1 MVKYIFTKENKKLQD
16 YLSKKCNISPITAQ
30 ILINRGHEDPE
41 EIEKFLNISLD
52 SLTHPYK
59 MLNLEKAC
67 TRIVNSIIKKEKIA
81 IFGDYDVDG
90 ITSSAILI
98 NFFKEIG
105 YNNLIWHI
113 PSRDE
118 GYGLNKEI
126 IKKFKDKDTK
136 LIITV
141 DCGIQ
146 NFREVDYANSL
157 GIDVIITDHHE
168 PSEILPGAF
177 AVINPKQKDCKFPF
191 KELAGVGIAFYLIMG
206 LRIKLREK
214 GIIKNNLNLLKYLD
228 LVAIGTI
235 ADICP
240 LVKENR
246 IFVKFGLNQIKN
258 SNRAGIKA
266 LRQLCYLENKNI
278 NYWDVGF
285 RIAPRLNAAGR
296 ISNPMKA
303 LTLLITD
310 QYHEALK
317 ITDELNKN
325 NYERQKIE
333 EKILSEAI
341 KLIEKDDKLKS
352 RKSIV
357 LYSDSWH
364 EGVIGIVS
372 SKLVEKYYKPTILIS
387 FSGDY
392 GKGSARSIKD
402 FDIFNGI
409 KMCEELLESFG
420 GHKLAGGL
428 MIKREKIAEFIDAF
442 ESIVNRLTTKDHFI
456 KKIFIDKIVDFKE
469 INNDLI
475 KELIKLSPFGPSNEE
490 PLLFANDILV
500 SEIKGF
506 GMNHLQ
512 LQVEKNNIA
521 FEAVGFNIANK
532 NIELGDSVN
541 IAFMP
546 YFENQKI
553 KLKIKFIEKIQ

>member
-1 MVKYIFTKENKKLQD
+1 MIKYIFTKEDKNLQNIIT
-16 YLSKKCNISPITAQ
+16 KECNISPITAQ
-30 ILINRGHEDPE
+30 ILINRGHVEPE
-41 EIEKFLNISLD
+41 EIYNFLNVNLN

-59 MLNLEKAC
+59 MLNLEKAAE
-67 TRIVNSIIKKEKIA
+67 RVIDAILKNEKIG

-90 ITSSAILI
+90 ITSTAVLI
-98 NFFKEIG
+98 NFFNEIG
-105 YNNLIWHI
+105 YKNYTYHI
-113 PSRDE
+113 PTREE
-118 GYGLNKEI
+118 GYGLNNKT
-126 IKKFKDKDTK
+126 IKRFHDNNVK

-146 NFREVDYANSL
+146 NFSEVDYANSL

-177 AVINPKQKDCKFPF
+177 AVINPKQRDCNFPF
-191 KELAGVGIAFYLIMG
+191 KDLAGVGIAFYLIMG

-214 GIIKNNLNLLKYLD
+214 GIIKDNVNLLKYLD

-240 LVKENR
+240 LVYENR

-258 SNRAGIKA
+258 SQRPGIRA
-266 LRQLCYLENKNI
+266 LRQLCYLENKDI

-285 RIAPRLNAAGR
+285 KIAPRLNAAGR

-303 LTLLITD
+303 LELLIID
-310 QYHEALK
+310 NYSRALQLSN
-317 ITDELNKN
+317 ELNKN
-325 NYERQKIE
+325 NQERQKIE
-333 EKILSEAI
+333 EKILQDAI
-341 KLIEKDDKLKS
+341 KLIEKNEKFKH

-428 MIKREKIAEFIDAF
+428 MIKRDRILDFVEAFEKIVE
-442 ESIVNRLTTKDHFI
+442 RTTTKEHFI
-456 KKIFIDKIVDFKE
+456 KKIYIDKIVNLNE
-469 INNDLI
+469 IDG
-475 KELIKLSPFGPSNEE
+475 ELISELSKLSPFGPSNEE

-500 SEIKGF
+500 SGIKNF
-506 GMNHLQ
+506 GMNHLL

-521 FEAVGFNIANK
+521 FEAIGFNIANK

-546 YFENQKI
+546 FNDNQKI
-553 KLKIKFIEKIQ
+553 KLKIKFIEKI

>member
-1 MVKYIFTKENKKLQD
+1 MVKYIFTEEDKKLQN
-16 YLSKKCNISPITAQ
+16 YISQKCNITPITAQ
-30 ILINRGHEDPE
+30 ILINRGHKDPE

-52 SLTHPYK
+52 SLTHPFK
-59 MLNLEKAC
+59 MLNLEKASD
-67 TRIVNSIIKKEKIA
+67 RIIDAILNKERIG

-90 ITSSAILI
+90 ITSTAVLI
-98 NFFKEIG
+98 NFFQEIG
-105 YNNLIWHI
+105 YTNFTYHI

-118 GYGLNKEI
+118 GYGLNLDI
-126 IKKFKDKDTK
+126 IKKFKHENVK

-146 NFREVDYANSL
+146 NFTEVDYAKSL
-157 GIDVIITDHHE
+157 GIDVIVTDHHE

-177 AVINPKQKDCKFPF
+177 AVINPKQKECKFPF
-191 KELAGVGIAFYLIMG
+191 KELAGVGIAFYLVMG
-206 LRIKLREK
+206 MRIKLREK
-214 GIIKNNLNLLKYLD
+214 GLIKNNINLLKYLD

-240 LVKENR
+240 LIKENR
-246 IFVKFGLNQIKN
+246 VFVKFGLEQVKK
-258 SNRAGIKA
+258 SQRPGIKA
-266 LRQLCYLENKNI
+266 LKQICYLENKNI

-296 ISNPMKA
+296 ISDPMKA
-303 LTLLITD
+303 LYLLISDKYT
-310 QYHEALK
+310 EALK
-317 ITDELNKN
+317 ISDELNKN

-333 EKILSEAI
+333 ERILNEAI
-341 KLIEKDDKLKS
+341 KLIERDDKIRNK
-352 RKSIV
+352 KSIV

-387 FSGDY
+387 FTGDY

-402 FDIFNGI
+402 FNIYNGI

-428 MIKREKIAEFIDAF
+428 MIKRNNIREFIDAF
-442 ESIVNRLTTKDHFI
+442 ETIVNKLTTKEHFI
-456 KKIFIDKIVDFKE
+456 KKIFIDKIVKFSEINKNFLKE
-469 INNDLI
+469 IN
-475 KELIKLSPFGPSNEE
+475 KLSPFGPANEE
-490 PLLFANDILV
+490 PLLFVNDLLV
-500 SEIKGF
+500 SGIKSF

-512 LQVEKNNIA
+512 LQVEQNNIA

-546 YFENQKI
+546 YLESQRI
-553 KLKIKFIEKIQ
+553 KLKIKFIEKV

>member
-1 MVKYIFTKENKKLQD
+1 MVKYIFTEENKKLQN
-16 YLSKKCNISPITAQ
+16 YLSEKCNITPITAQ
-30 ILINRGHEDPE
+30 ILINRGHTDPE

-52 SLTHPYK
+52 SLTHPFK
-59 MLNLEKAC
+59 MLNLEKASN
-67 TRIVNSIIKKEKIA
+67 RILEAIFNNEKIG

-90 ITSSAILI
+90 ITSTAVLI
-98 NFFKEIG
+98 NFFQEIG
-105 YNNLIWHI
+105 YNNFTYHI

-118 GYGLNKEI
+118 GYGLNNDI
-126 IKKFKDKDTK
+126 IKKFKNENVK

-146 NFREVDYANSL
+146 NFPEVDYANSL
-157 GIDVIITDHHE
+157 GIDVIVTDHHE
-168 PSEILPGAF
+168 PSEILPKAF
-177 AVINPKQKDCKFPF
+177 AVINPKQKNCQFPF
-191 KELAGVGIAFYLIMG
+191 KELAGVGIAFYLVMG
-206 LRIKLREK
+206 LRIKLRDKEL
-214 GIIKNNLNLLKYLD
+214 IKNNVNLLKYLD

-240 LVKENR
+240 LIKENR
-246 IFVKFGLNQIKN
+246 VFVKFGLEQVKKSQRPGI
-258 SNRAGIKA
+258 RALK
-266 LRQLCYLENKNI
+266 QLCYLENKNI

-296 ISNPMKA
+296 ISDPMKA
-303 LTLLITD
+303 LYLLITNK
-310 QYHEALK
+310 YTEALK
-317 ITDELNKN
+317 ISDELNKN

-333 EKILSEAI
+333 EKILNEAI
-341 KLIEKDDKLKS
+341 KLIEKDNRIKNK
-352 RKSIV
+352 KSIV

-387 FSGDY
+387 FTGDY

-402 FDIFNGI
+402 FNIYNGI

-428 MIKREKIAEFIDAF
+428 MIKRNNIREFIDAF
-442 ESIVNRLTTKDHFI
+442 ETIVNRLTTKDHFI
-456 KKIFIDKIVDFKE
+456 KKIFIDKIVKFNE
-469 INNDLI
+469 INKNFLQ
-475 KELIKLSPFGPSNEE
+475 ELSKLSPFGPANEE
-490 PLLFANDILV
+490 PLLFVNDILV
-500 SEIKGF
+500 SGIKSF

-512 LQVEKNNIA
+512 LQVEQNNIA

-546 YFENQKI
+546 YLESQKI
-553 KLKIKFIEKIQ
+553 KLKIKFIEKL

>member
-1 MVKYIFTKENKKLQD
+1 MVKYIFTEENKKLQN
-16 YLSKKCNISPITAQ
+16 YLSEKCNITPITAQ
-30 ILINRGHEDPE
+30 ILINRGHTDPE

-52 SLTHPYK
+52 SLTHPFK
-59 MLNLEKAC
+59 MLNLEKASN
-67 TRIVNSIIKKEKIA
+67 RILEAILNNEKIG

-90 ITSSAILI
+90 ITSTAVLI
-98 NFFKEIG
+98 NFFQEIG
-105 YNNLIWHI
+105 YNNFTYHI

-118 GYGLNKEI
+118 GYGLNNDI
-126 IKKFKDKDTK
+126 IKKFKNENVK

-146 NFREVDYANSL
+146 NFPEVDYANSL
-157 GIDVIITDHHE
+157 GIDVIVTDHHE
-168 PSEILPGAF
+168 PSEILPKAF
-177 AVINPKQKDCKFPF
+177 AVINPKQKDCQFPF
-191 KELAGVGIAFYLIMG
+191 KELAGVGIAFYLVMG
-206 LRIKLREK
+206 LRIKLRDKEL
-214 GIIKNNLNLLKYLD
+214 IKNNVNLLKYLD

-240 LVKENR
+240 LIKENR
-246 IFVKFGLNQIKN
+246 VFVKFGLEQVKKSQRPGI
-258 SNRAGIKA
+258 RALK
-266 LRQLCYLENKNI
+266 QLCYLENKNI

-303 LTLLITD
+303 LYLLITD
-310 QYHEALK
+310 KYSEALK
-317 ITDELNKN
+317 ISDELNKN

-333 EKILSEAI
+333 EKILNEAI
-341 KLIEKDDKLKS
+341 KLIEKDNKIKNK
-352 RKSIV
+352 KSIV

-387 FSGDY
+387 FTGDY

-402 FDIFNGI
+402 FNIYNGI

-428 MIKREKIAEFIDAF
+428 MIKRNNIREFIDAF
-442 ESIVNRLTTKDHFI
+442 ETIVNRLTTKEHFI
-456 KKIFIDKIVDFKE
+456 KKIFIDKIVKFNE
-469 INNDLI
+469 INKNFLQ
-475 KELIKLSPFGPSNEE
+475 ELSKLSPFGPANEE
-490 PLLFANDILV
+490 PLLFVNDILV
-500 SEIKGF
+500 SGIKSF

-512 LQVEKNNIA
+512 LQVEQNNIA

-546 YFENQKI
+546 YLESQKI
-553 KLKIKFIEKIQ
+553 KLKIKFIEKL

>member
-1 MVKYIFTKENKKLQD
+1 MVKYIFTEENKKLQN
-16 YLSKKCNISPITAQ
+16 YLSEKCNITPITAQ
-30 ILINRGHEDPE
+30 ILINRGHTDPE

-52 SLTHPYK
+52 SLTHPFK
-59 MLNLEKAC
+59 MLNLEKASN
-67 TRIVNSIIKKEKIA
+67 RILEAILNNEKIG

-90 ITSSAILI
+90 ITSTAVLI
-98 NFFKEIG
+98 NFFQEID
-105 YNNLIWHI
+105 YNNFTYHI

-118 GYGLNKEI
+118 GYGLNNDI
-126 IKKFKDKDTK
+126 IKKFKNENVK

-146 NFREVDYANSL
+146 NFSEVDYANSL
-157 GIDVIITDHHE
+157 GIDVIVTDHHE
-168 PSEILPGAF
+168 PSEILPKAF
-177 AVINPKQKDCKFPF
+177 AVINPKQKNCQFPF
-191 KELAGVGIAFYLIMG
+191 KELAGVGIAFYLVMG
-206 LRIKLREK
+206 LRIKLRDKEL
-214 GIIKNNLNLLKYLD
+214 IKNNVNLLKYLD

-240 LVKENR
+240 LIKENR
-246 IFVKFGLNQIKN
+246 VFVKFGLEQVKKSQRPGI
-258 SNRAGIKA
+258 RALK
-266 LRQLCYLENKNI
+266 QLCYLENKNI

-303 LTLLITD
+303 LYLLITD
-310 QYHEALK
+310 KYSEALK
-317 ITDELNKN
+317 ISDELNKN

-333 EKILSEAI
+333 GKILNEAI
-341 KLIEKDDKLKS
+341 KLIEKDNRIKN

-387 FSGDY
+387 FTGDN

-402 FDIFNGI
+402 FNIYNGI

-428 MIKREKIAEFIDAF
+428 MIKRNNIREFIDAF
-442 ESIVNRLTTKDHFI
+442 ETIVNRLTTKEHFI
-456 KKIFIDKIVDFKE
+456 KKIFIDKIVKFNE
-469 INNDLI
+469 INKNFLQ
-475 KELIKLSPFGPSNEE
+475 ELSKLSPFGPANEE
-490 PLLFANDILV
+490 PLLFVNDILV
-500 SEIKGF
+500 SGIKGF

-512 LQVEKNNIA
+512 LQVEQNNIA

-546 YFENQKI
+546 YLESQKI
-553 KLKIKFIEKIQ
+553 KLKIKFIEKL

>member
-1 MVKYIFTKENKKLQD
+1 MVKYIFTEENKKLQN
-16 YLSKKCNISPITAQ
+16 YLSEKCNITPITAQ
-30 ILINRGHEDPE
+30 ILINRGHTDPE

-52 SLTHPYK
+52 SLTHPFK
-59 MLNLEKAC
+59 MLNLEQASN
-67 TRIVNSIIKKEKIA
+67 RILEAILNNEKIG

-90 ITSSAILI
+90 ITSTAVLI
-98 NFFKEIG
+98 NFFQEIG
-105 YNNLIWHI
+105 YNNFTYHI

-118 GYGLNKEI
+118 GYGLNNDI
-126 IKKFKDKDTK
+126 IKKFKNENVK

-146 NFREVDYANSL
+146 NFPEVDYANSL
-157 GIDVIITDHHE
+157 GIDVIVTDHHE
-168 PSEILPGAF
+168 PSEILPKAF
-177 AVINPKQKDCKFPF
+177 AVINPKQKNCQFPF
-191 KELAGVGIAFYLIMG
+191 KELAGVGIAFYLVMG
-206 LRIKLREK
+206 LRIKLRDKEL
-214 GIIKNNLNLLKYLD
+214 IKNNVNLLKYLD

-240 LVKENR
+240 LIKENR
-246 IFVKFGLNQIKN
+246 VFVKFGLEQVKKSQRPGI
-258 SNRAGIKA
+258 RALK
-266 LRQLCYLENKNI
+266 QLCYLENKNI

-296 ISNPMKA
+296 ISDPMKA
-303 LTLLITD
+303 LYLLITNK
-310 QYHEALK
+310 YTEALK
-317 ITDELNKN
+317 ISDELNKN

-333 EKILSEAI
+333 EKILNEAI
-341 KLIEKDDKLKS
+341 KLIEKDNRIKNK
-352 RKSIV
+352 KSIV

-387 FSGDY
+387 FTGDY

-402 FDIFNGI
+402 FNIYNGI

-428 MIKREKIAEFIDAF
+428 MIKRNNIREFIDAF
-442 ESIVNRLTTKDHFI
+442 ETIVNRLTTKDHFI
-456 KKIFIDKIVDFKE
+456 KKIFIDKIVKFNE
-469 INNDLI
+469 INKNFLQ
-475 KELIKLSPFGPSNEE
+475 ELSKLSPFGPANEE
-490 PLLFANDILV
+490 PLLFVNDILV
-500 SEIKGF
+500 SGIKSF

-512 LQVEKNNIA
+512 LQVEQNNIA

-546 YFENQKI
+546 YLESQKI
-553 KLKIKFIEKIQ
+553 KLKIKFIEKL

>member
-1 MVKYIFTKENKKLQD
+1 MIKYIFTKEDKNLQNIIT
-16 YLSKKCNISPITAQ
+16 KECNISPITAQ
-30 ILINRGHEDPE
+30 ILINRGHVEPE
-41 EIEKFLNISLD
+41 EIYNFLNVNLN

-59 MLNLEKAC
+59 MLNLEKAAE
-67 TRIVNSIIKKEKIA
+67 RVIDAILKNEKIG

-90 ITSSAILI
+90 ITSTAVLI
-98 NFFKEIG
+98 NFFNEIG
-105 YNNLIWHI
+105 YKNYTYHI
-113 PSRDE
+113 PTREE
-118 GYGLNKEI
+118 GYGLNNKT
-126 IKKFKDKDTK
+126 IKRFHDNNVK

-146 NFREVDYANSL
+146 NFSEVDYANSL

-177 AVINPKQKDCKFPF
+177 AVINPKQRDCNFPF
-191 KELAGVGIAFYLIMG
+191 KDLAGVGIAFYLIMG

-214 GIIKNNLNLLKYLD
+214 GIIKDNVNLLKYLD

-240 LVKENR
+240 LVYENR

-258 SNRAGIKA
+258 SQRPGIRA
-266 LRQLCYLENKNI
+266 LRQLCYLENKDI

-285 RIAPRLNAAGR
+285 KIAPRLNAAGR

-303 LTLLITD
+303 LELLIID
-310 QYHEALK
+310 NYSRALQLSN
-317 ITDELNKN
+317 ELNKN
-325 NYERQKIE
+325 NQERQKIE
-333 EKILSEAI
+333 EKILQDAI
-341 KLIEKDDKLKS
+341 KLIEKNGKFKH

-428 MIKREKIAEFIDAF
+428 MIKRERILDFVEAF
-442 ESIVNRLTTKDHFI
+442 EKIVERTTTKEHFI
-456 KKIFIDKIVDFKE
+456 KKIYIDKIVNLNE
-469 INNDLI
+469 IDG
-475 KELIKLSPFGPSNEE
+475 ELISELSKLSPFGPSNEE

-500 SEIKGF
+500 SGIKNF
-506 GMNHLQ
+506 GMNHLL

-521 FEAVGFNIANK
+521 FEAIGFNIANK

-546 YFENQKI
+546 FNDNQKI
-553 KLKIKFIEKIQ
+553 KLKIKFIEKI

>member
-1 MVKYIFTKENKKLQD
+1 MVKYIFTEENKKLQN
-16 YLSKKCNISPITAQ
+16 YLSEKCNITPITAQ
-30 ILINRGHEDPE
+30 ILINRGHTDPE

-52 SLTHPYK
+52 SLTHPFK
-59 MLNLEKAC
+59 MLNLEKASN
-67 TRIVNSIIKKEKIA
+67 RILEAILNNEKIG

-90 ITSSAILI
+90 ITSTAVLI
-98 NFFKEIG
+98 NFFQEIG
-105 YNNLIWHI
+105 YNNFTYHI

-118 GYGLNKEI
+118 GYGLNNDI
-126 IKKFKDKDTK
+126 IKKFKNENVK

-146 NFREVDYANSL
+146 NFPEVDYANSL
-157 GIDVIITDHHE
+157 GIDVIVTDHHE
-168 PSEILPGAF
+168 PSEILPKAF
-177 AVINPKQKDCKFPF
+177 AVINPKQKDCQFPF
-191 KELAGVGIAFYLIMG
+191 KELAGVGIAFYLVMG
-206 LRIKLREK
+206 LRIKLRDKEL
-214 GIIKNNLNLLKYLD
+214 IKNNVNLLKYLD

-240 LVKENR
+240 LIKENR
-246 IFVKFGLNQIKN
+246 VFVKFGLEQVKKSQRPGI
-258 SNRAGIKA
+258 RALK
-266 LRQLCYLENKNI
+266 QLCYLENKNI

-303 LTLLITD
+303 LYLLITD
-310 QYHEALK
+310 KYSEALK
-317 ITDELNKN
+317 ISDELNKN

-333 EKILSEAI
+333 EKILNEAI
-341 KLIEKDDKLKS
+341 KLIEKDNRIKN

-387 FSGDY
+387 FTGDY

-402 FDIFNGI
+402 FNIYNGI

-428 MIKREKIAEFIDAF
+428 MIKRNNIREFIDAF
-442 ESIVNRLTTKDHFI
+442 ETIVNRLTTKEHFI
-456 KKIFIDKIVDFKE
+456 KKIFIDKIVKFNE
-469 INNDLI
+469 INKNFLQ
-475 KELIKLSPFGPSNEE
+475 ELSKLSPFGPANEE
-490 PLLFANDILV
+490 PLLFVNDILV
-500 SEIKGF
+500 SGIKGF

-512 LQVEKNNIA
+512 LQVEQNNIA

-546 YFENQKI
+546 YLESQKI
-553 KLKIKFIEKIQ
+553 KLKIKFIEKL